1 MIVGSI
7 LATDSCE
14 KESVYALPEVV
25 GFLQALRFPPCM
37 GKDDRARVRIN
48 IIRKVI
54 SQLL

>member
-25 GFLQALRFPPCM
+25 GFLQALRFLPCM

-48 IIRKVI
+48 IIRKLI